1 MNFLAHIF
9 LAYPSEPLMVGNFIA
24 DFVKGKAYQNYPEKI
39 QLGIIMHRQI
49 DTFTDSHP
57 IVKQSI
63 KTIRTDQGKF
73 SPVVIDMF
81 YDHFLAANW
90 KDFHQEYT
98 LENFTKLAFNTFD
111 ANSHYFPERVKTF
124 FPYMKKDNWLL
135 RYPTVEG
142 LQKSLNGLYKRTGSI
157 SNMHKAS
164 ETLLKNYEQLKSDFY
179 NYFPLLNQFCKEFLE
194 KNNPSQTNEK
204 D

>member
-49 DTFTDSHP
+49 DTFTDAHP

-63 KTIRTDQGKF
+63 RTIRPEQGRF
-73 SPVVIDMF
+73 SPVVIDMM

-90 KDFHQEYT
+90 KDFHQEHS
-98 LENFTKLAFNTFD
+98 LEKFTKLAYQIFD
-111 ANSHYFPERVKTF
+111 KNEQYFPDKVRAF
-124 FPYMKKDNWLL
+124 FPYMKNDNWLL
-135 RYPTVEG
+135 RYPTIEG

-157 SNMHKAS
+157 SNMNKAS
-164 ETLLKNYEQLKSDFY
+164 ETLIKNYDQLKSDFFE
-179 NYFPLLNQFCKEFLE
+179 YFPLLQQFCIDFLA
-194 KNNPSQTNEK
+194 KK
-204 D
+204 